1 MACCASTESLAIGDG
16 AAWAGLRCASPS
28 AWERLFHKDT
38 CCQVPSAV
46 IANVYV
52 PVRIDSFSPVRL
64 PECGSKDSVASFV
77 PDLSFPAAPA
87 APHPALVR
95 AIFERSPAPV
105 PHARTNPRAYMVLA
119 DDFHG

>member
-16 AAWAGLRCASPS
+16 AAWAGLRCAGPS
-28 AWERLFHKDT
+28 TWERLFHKDT
-38 CCQVPSAV
+38 FSQVPSAV

-52 PVRIDSFSPVRL
+52 PVRIDSFLPARL
-64 PECGSKDSVASFV
+64 PSCGSNDSAASFV

-95 AIFERSPAPV
+95 AISERSPARV
-105 PHARTNPRAYMVLA
+105 PHARTSP
-119 DDFHG
+119 